1 MNLHEHP
8 DEFRELQGIVADYIG
23 IPEGA
28 VKRDYFIVKMLQ
40 QLAASPYADICVFKG
55 GTSLSKCY
63 PGSIERFSE
72 DIDLSVILP
81 KEASSNLY
89 SKKLKQVEKS
99 IAENFQLEKIIGE
112 RNDRNKSA
120 HVWFDKQDTDNGS
133 IKLEIG
139 SSVRPDPYR
148 SMIIRTYIQEYLE
161 AKGMQDDIAEFEL
174 HEVEINALAI
184 ERTFLDKVM
193 AVKRHAICGTLK
205 NKIRHIYDVT
215 MLFQREDIQKFLYA
229 SQDLK
234 QLLQLTKETDSF
246 YLQKRGIVEAYNPT
260 GAYDFPSWRKYFDDA
275 ARRRYESLHEDLLYT
290 DKKQKFIQAIQT
302 FEQLNQIFSDIEE

>member
-8 DEFRELQGIVADYIG
+8 KEFRELQGIVADYIG

-40 QLAASPYADICVFKG
+40 QLAVSSYADICVFKG

-81 KEASSNLY
+81 EEATNKSY
-89 SKKLKQVEKS
+89 SKKLKHVEAS
-99 IAENFQLEKIIGE
+99 IAGNFYLEKIEAE

-120 HVWFDKQDTDNGS
+120 YVWFDQQDTDSGR

-139 SSVRPDPYR
+139 SSVRPDPYKP
-148 SMIIRTYIQEYLE
+148 MVIRTYIQEYLE
-161 AKGMQDDIAEFEL
+161 ANKMNDVVTEFDL
-174 HEVEINALAI
+174 QIVQINALAI

-193 AVKRHAICGTLK
+193 AVKRHAICGTLT

-215 MLFQREDIQKFLYA
+215 MLFQRKDIQKFLRN

-246 YLQKRGIVEAYNPT
+246 YLKKRGLAEEYNPI
-260 GAYDFPSWRKYFDDA
+260 GSYDFSSWSKYFNDI

-290 DKKQKFIQAIQT
+290 DKKQDFTQAMQT
-302 FEQLNQIFSDIEE
+302 FEQLNQIFSNIEE

>member
-1 MNLHEHP
+1 
-8 DEFRELQGIVADYIG
+8 
-23 IPEGA
+23 
-28 VKRDYFIVKMLQ
+28 
-40 QLAASPYADICVFKG
+40 
-55 GTSLSKCY
+55 
-63 PGSIERFSE
+63 
-72 DIDLSVILP
+72 
-81 KEASSNLY
+81 
-89 SKKLKQVEKS
+89 
-99 IAENFQLEKIIGE
+99 
-112 RNDRNKSA
+112 
-120 HVWFDKQDTDNGS
+120 
-133 IKLEIG
+133 
-139 SSVRPDPYR
+139 
-148 SMIIRTYIQEYLE
+148 MIIRTYIQEYLE

-290 DKKQKFIQAIQT
+290 DKKQNFIQAIQT